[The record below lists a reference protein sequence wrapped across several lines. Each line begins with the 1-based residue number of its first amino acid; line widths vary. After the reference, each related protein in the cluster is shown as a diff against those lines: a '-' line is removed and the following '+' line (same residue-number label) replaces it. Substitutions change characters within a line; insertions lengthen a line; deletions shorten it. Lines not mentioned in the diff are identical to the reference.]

1 MTARNKS
8 LVARFIEDIL
18 SHGDT
23 RLIEEIV
30 SPGHVLHGADGDLYG
45 QEGMRIAVAEFRA
58 AFPDVR
64 VTLEDINQRGDW
76 ITGRFVFQGTHL
88 GPYRGV
94 ARSGA
99 PVVVSGTVVDRIEH
113 DRLAESWITIDG
125 LELARQLGQ
134 RAGPAPACRT
144 T

>member
-1 MTARNKS
+1 MTARNQS

-18 SHGDT
+18 NRGDT
-23 RLIEEIV
+23 RLIGEIV

-45 QEGMRIAVAEFRA
+45 QEGMRIAVTEFRI

-88 GPYRGV
+88 GPYRGL
-94 ARSGA
+94 AQSGA
-99 PVVVSGTVVDRIEH
+99 PVAVRGTVVDRVEH
-113 DRLAESWITIDG
+113 DRLDESWITIDG
-125 LELARQLGQ
+125 LELARQLALH
-134 RAGPAPACRT
+134 AGAPT
-144 T
+144 P